1 MEEHKPQEDENDNT
15 VIQVLKELIRKTE
28 EMERQL
34 EDAIRG
40 RAKKQEEPSPK
51 E

>member
-1 MEEHKPQEDENDNT
+1 MIENKSQEDENDDT
-15 VIQVLKELIRKTE
+15 VIQVLKELICKTE

-34 EDAIRG
+34 EDAIRD